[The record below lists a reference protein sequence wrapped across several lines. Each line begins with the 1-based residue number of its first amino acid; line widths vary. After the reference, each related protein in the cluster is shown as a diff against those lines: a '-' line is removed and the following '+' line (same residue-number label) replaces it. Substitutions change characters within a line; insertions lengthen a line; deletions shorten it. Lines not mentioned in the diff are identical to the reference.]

1 MGGPGA
7 VPPGRDNP
15 DYARMLRGG
24 ILGDL
29 SVLFWYCSR
38 LKNGKRLLGGIL
50 FRLFAAAASGGK
62 FGSIRQP
69 QGYLKNF
76 GMLRPLAAHAGV
88 ERRFAKALLR
98 SFLKPRF
105 IVLGHGLA
113 CSRGPAVSKSRAT
126 TPWAAAKPPSSYTAA
141 STASSA
147 SLNTPSRLRPP
158 WLSSPLPSFSK
169 ATSPIFRARS
179 ARLTVLTRC
188 ARILV
193 SSPSRASG
201 NRRYN
206 WAETHSSSTASPKNS
221 RRSLW
226 FCPVPH
232 SLAHELCVRAR
243 SSSAG
248 FVKTYPSTG
257 SSTLAAAAGSVFVG
271 ASKFCMPV
279 L

>member
-88 ERRFAKALLR
+88 ERRFTKALLR

-105 IVLGHGLA
+105 IVLGHSLA
-113 CSRGPAVSKSRAT
+113 CSRGPAVSKKPRYHALGGSKTAVLIHGGKHSFQRIAQHAVAIT
-126 TPWAAAKPPSSYTAA
+126 SPLAFFSSSQFQQGNKPNLSCPLRKAYGTHQMRPHLGQLAFASIRKPP
-141 STASSA
+141 
-147 SLNTPSRLRPP
+147 
-158 WLSSPLPSFSK
+158 
-169 ATSPIFRARS
+169 I
-179 ARLTVLTRC
+179 
-188 ARILV
+188 
-193 SSPSRASG
+193 
-201 NRRYN
+201 
-206 WAETHSSSTASPKNS
+206 
-221 RRSLW
+221 
-226 FCPVPH
+226 
-232 SLAHELCVRAR
+232 
-243 SSSAG
+243 
-248 FVKTYPSTG
+248 
-257 SSTLAAAAGSVFVG
+257 
-271 ASKFCMPV
+271 
-279 L
+279 